1 MNEQELK
8 QLGKIYNTLT
18 LISTKGDD
26 TITMAECLKALRT
39 LYQEMKNKPIQEEEE
54 ETSKEE

>member
-26 TITMAECLKALRT
+26 TITMAECLKALRA
-39 LYQEMKNKPIQEEEE
+39 LYQEMKNKPIIEE
-54 ETSKEE
+54 ETSTEE

>member
-26 TITMAECLKALRT
+26 TITMAECLKALRA
-39 LYQEMKNKPIQEEEE
+39 LYQEMKNKPVVEE
-54 ETSKEE
+54 ETSIEE

>member
-26 TITMAECLKALRT
+26 TITMAECLKALRV
-39 LYQEMKNKPIQEEEE
+39 LYQEMKNKPIIEE
-54 ETSKEE
+54 ETSTEE

>member
-26 TITMAECLKALRT
+26 TITMAECLKALRA
-39 LYQEMKNKPIQEEEE
+39 LYQEMKNKPIVEENTSIEE
-54 ETSKEE
+54 

>member
-26 TITMAECLKALRT
+26 TITMAECLKALRA
-39 LYQEMKNKPIQEEEE
+39 LYQEMKNKPIVKE
-54 ETSKEE
+54 ETSIEEWI

>member
-26 TITMAECLKALRT
+26 TITMAECLKALRA
-39 LYQEMKNKPIQEEEE
+39 LYQEMKNKPIVKE
-54 ETSKEE
+54 ETSIEE

>member
-26 TITMAECLKALRT
+26 TITMAECLKALRA

-54 ETSKEE
+54 TSIEE

>member
-26 TITMAECLKALRT
+26 TITMAECLKALRA
-39 LYQEMKNKPIQEEEE
+39 LYQEMKNKSIVEE
-54 ETSKEE
+54 ETSIEE